1 MYILIV
7 DDDKL
12 ICENIKSKL
21 TRLGYAE
28 QYTIVT
34 AYSATEAEIM
44 YDRYLP
50 AIIITDI
57 HMPSVN
63 GLVLIKR
70 LSSRS
75 HKSHIFVLSSYD
87 DYDYVRKAFLLG
99 VTDYM
104 LKPVDIDELD
114 SKLKKINSGP
124 PADQAPLTEQ
134 MADNGAEDM
143 MRRAIAYIEEN
154 ISRPITMRVVADYVG
169 LSYNYFSKQFKEYA
183 QSNFAHYVHLRRIE
197 LSKKYLHD
205 PAFKIQD
212 IAKKLGYDNPSEF
225 SRAFKKYSGCYPREY
240 RNQTISSPPKN

>member
-28 QYTIVT
+28 RYKIVT
-34 AYSATEAEIM
+34 AYNATEAEIM

-75 HKSHIFVLSSYD
+75 HKCHIFVVSSYD

-114 SKLKKINSGP
+114 SKLKKIDSP
-124 PADQAPLTEQ
+124 QSEHRADNHELGANHGAEQ
-134 MADNGAEDM
+134 MMKN
-143 MRRAIAYIEEN
+143 AIEYIEEN
-154 ISRPITMRVVADYVG
+154 ISRPISMRLVADYVG
-169 LSYNYFSKQFKEYA
+169 LSYNYFSKLFKEHT
-183 QSNFAHYVHLRRIE
+183 QCHFAHYIHLRRIE
-197 LSKKYLHD
+197 LSKKYLGD
-205 PAFKIQD
+205 PTFKIQD
-212 IAKKLGYDNPSEF
+212 IAKKLGYDNPSEY
-225 SRAFKKYSGCYPREY
+225 SRAFKKYTGYYPREY
-240 RNQTISSPPKN
+240 RSHASSQQVH